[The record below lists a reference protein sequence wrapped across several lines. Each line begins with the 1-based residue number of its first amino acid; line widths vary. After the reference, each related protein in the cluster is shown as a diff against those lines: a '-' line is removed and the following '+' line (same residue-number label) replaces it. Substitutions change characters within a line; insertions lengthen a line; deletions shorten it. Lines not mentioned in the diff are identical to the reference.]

1 MGKDDRGEDEEREN
15 LMVELGERG
24 NRNRG
29 DTVAGK
35 DANADGQ
42 DRSRANTNN
51 EKTEIAPRRE
61 GTVVGTRRKRE
72 RRKERQYGNFRYA
85 SNKRKI
91 WVQGVGLS
99 RHRTHTHLELLV
111 RDLDA
116 HLACHDLILMR
127 EEPAGREREKQ

>member
-61 GTVVGTRRKRE
+61 GKAKEQWSEPEGSVKEERNVSTETLGT
-72 RRKERQYGNFRYA
+72 
-85 SNKRKI
+85 
-91 WVQGVGLS
+91 
-99 RHRTHTHLELLV
+99 
-111 RDLDA
+111 
-116 HLACHDLILMR
+116 
-127 EEPAGREREKQ
+127 PATNVKFGSKGWA